1 MRAGPDNPQINI
13 IARGTQTMSD
23 LFPNRTPVLESPPAG
38 AIPIVPNNGAEL
50 TTVNR
55 ALNVGTV
62 GDCTGNHA

>member
-1 MRAGPDNPQINI
+1 
-13 IARGTQTMSD
+13 MSD